1 MSNNSFGLVIFIIST
16 TTITYIL
23 YNKNKSLEKNRTN
36 NNILENYDNN
46 SIFIPLKNKK
56 INEKQKEEKIKEKID
71 TEDGYIS
78 DDENEDDPDGFDT
91 INHIDIPKNYCIKNT
106 KSESC
111 TYNKIK
117 TIFKK
122 LTYSL

>member
-1 MSNNSFGLVIFIIST
+1 MSNNSFGLAIFIIST

-23 YNKNKSLEKNRTN
+23 FNKNKYLEKRRKNS
-36 NNILENYDNN
+36 NILENYDNN
-46 SIFIPLKNKK
+46 SIFIPITKNKIIK
-56 INEKQKEEKIKEKID
+56 KQEEIIEKKID

-91 INHIDIPKNYCIKNT
+91 INHKDIPKNYCIKNT

-111 TYNKIK
+111 TYKKIK
-117 TIFKK
+117 NIFKK
-122 LTYSL
+122 ITYSL